1 LQEQEEYME
10 IRDKLKNLPKIKSD
24 DNFEIMLQQK
34 INLAEAEM
42 QTISEKQNYSTDEKK
57 SFFKKIFTRKTNY
70 WLIPALGT
78 VVIILIIVTIY
89 YPYKKT
95 ELIPNAPVSQT
106 LSDKVSDSPNV
117 SRQTTIEEKKI
128 ENKLAEKN
136 TTSEQSSDV
145 PPKDIKNLDGYYR
158 GGIEKELSQ
167 PTPVTPM
174 KSDELRIQKN
184 DDIETIN
191 APSIEEQQKIESKS
205 KESEQKDSRIIE
217 SKKEEERKGGDLSI
231 EKSAPANKD
240 EVGKSGKLKGAKE
253 YKKSDKK
260 NNRAVTDSTKTNED
274 DLEIIRNEILEKE
287 KNK

>member
-1 LQEQEEYME
+1 MD
-10 IRDKLKNLPKIKSD
+10 IRDKLKNLPKVKAG

-34 INLAEAEM
+34 INLSEAEM
-42 QTISEKQNYSTDEKK
+42 QAISEKQNYSTPEKK
-57 SFFKKIFTRKTNY
+57 SFFEKIFVRKNNY
-70 WLIPALGT
+70 WLIPALGSV
-78 VVIILIIVTIY
+78 VVILIFFTIFN
-89 YPYKKT
+89 PYRKT
-95 ELIPNAPVSQT
+95 ELIPNATVTQT
-106 LSDKVSDSPNV
+106 LSDIRGDSINV
-117 SRQTTIEEKKI
+117 SKQTPIEEKKL

-174 KSDELRIQKN
+174 KSDELRIKKN

-191 APSIEEQQKIESKS
+191 APAIEEQQKIESKS

-260 NNRAVTDSTKTNED
+260 GT
-274 DLEIIRNEILEKE
+274 IISDTA
-287 KNK
+287 